1 MWPLFFPVLDAL
13 ETQLTFSVIAPLVR
27 VGKVLVHCARGVS
40 RSATLALAYLMIKE
54 RLTLVEAVEAVRR
67 HRNILPNVG
76 FLNQLC
82 VLDSS
87 LALQRKTTCGLI
99 NLWYKMFSSKEF
111 WSLLNHMWGFTLQLI
126 IFNTWLLTLEWLFP
140 DNFHTVYLSITSDH
154 HHHQITFKHGTVWSC
169 LPPSFLPLSTTGLS
183 WMFKY
188 CKTKYQKYRNV
199 CTILQLL
206 YNRNKCWLDKHLLR
220 VTPHR

>member
-1 MWPLFFPVLDAL
+1 MWPLFFSVLDAL
-13 ETQLTFSVIAPLVR
+13 ETQLTFSVVAPLFR

-87 LALQRKTTCGLI
+87 LALQRKTTCGQI
-99 NLWYKMFSSKEF
+99 NL
-111 WSLLNHMWGFTLQLI
+111 
-126 IFNTWLLTLEWLFP
+126 
-140 DNFHTVYLSITSDH
+140 
-154 HHHQITFKHGTVWSC
+154 
-169 LPPSFLPLSTTGLS
+169 
-183 WMFKY
+183 
-188 CKTKYQKYRNV
+188 
-199 CTILQLL
+199 
-206 YNRNKCWLDKHLLR
+206 
-220 VTPHR
+220 